1 MDLDLNTLS
10 PSVRYKV
17 LTSLVVP
24 RPIAWVTSLD
34 HQGRVNAAP
43 FSFFNVL
50 GNKPPLVAFAP
61 GDRPDG
67 APKDTA
73 RNVKVSGEFVV
84 NLVDR
89 EAAELMHATA
99 APFPPDVSEVEALG
113 LETLPSVR
121 VRTPRLRVSKIH
133 LECTHWGTLEIGS
146 NRVVFGL
153 VQYMH
158 VPDGLLDPQTYHVA
172 PEGFQGIGRLQGPGW
187 YCTSAERFSLGRYP
201 DPAEVLRRAGETSGG
216 GSGGDGAGTS
226 GMGESGKG

>member
-1 MDLDLNTLS
+1 MDLDLKSLS
-10 PSVRYKV
+10 QSVSYKI
-17 LTSLVVP
+17 LTALVVP

-34 HQGRVNAAP
+34 QDGRVNAAP
-43 FSFFNVL
+43 YSFFNVL

-67 APKDTA
+67 VPKDTA
-73 RNVKVSGEFVV
+73 RNVKLTGEFVV

-89 EAAELMHATA
+89 EAAELMHATS

-133 LECTHWGTLEIGS
+133 LECRHWGTLEIGG

-153 VQYMH
+153 VEHMH
-158 VPDGLLDPQTYHVA
+158 VPDGLLDPTTYHVQPGA
-172 PEGFQGIGRLQGPGW
+172 FEGIGRLQGPGW
-187 YCTSAERFSLGRYP
+187 YCTSGDRFDLGRFP
-201 DPAEVLRRAGETSGG
+201 SPAELEARRSAST
-216 GSGGDGAGTS
+216 DAGT
-226 GMGESGKG
+226 K

>member
-1 MDLDLNTLS
+1 MDLDLNSLGA
-10 PSVRYKV
+10 SVRYKI
-17 LTSLVVP
+17 LTALVIP

-34 HQGRVNAAP
+34 EHGRVNAAP

-73 RNVKVSGEFVV
+73 RNVRLTGEFVV

-89 EAAELMHATA
+89 EAAEVMHATS

-113 LETLPSVR
+113 LETLPSTR
-121 VRTPRLRVSKIH
+121 VRPPRLRSSKIH
-133 LECTHWGTLEIGS
+133 LECKHWGTLEIGG

-153 VQYMH
+153 VEHMH
-158 VPDGLLDPQTYHVA
+158 VPDGMLDPTTYHVQPGA
-172 PEGFQGIGRLQGPGW
+172 FEGVGRLQGPGW
-187 YCTSAERFSLGRYP
+187 YCTSADRFDLGRFP
-201 DPAEVLRRAGETSGG
+201 SPAELGERRVQP
-216 GSGGDGAGTS
+216 GDPGT
-226 GMGESGKG
+226 K